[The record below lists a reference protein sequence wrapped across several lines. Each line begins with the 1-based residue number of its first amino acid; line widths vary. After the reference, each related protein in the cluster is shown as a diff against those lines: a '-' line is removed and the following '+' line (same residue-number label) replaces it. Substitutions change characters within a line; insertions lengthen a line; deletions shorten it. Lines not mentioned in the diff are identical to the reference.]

1 MLSIG
6 EVESVGEGPGGDIAE
21 EAVLKFR
28 NLFKHRLDEPV
39 FSLLE
44 GNNKG
49 LVLLKQRTVDFQ
61 ILRQMVEI
69 NIVVG
74 EEICKVIVA
83 PVVMHISYHNRF
95 DGVSCGLVS
104 HISVGRTAIFMQ
116 GQAEGEGGIYR
127 REGRGKLI
135 SDGKPKFGH
144 PVHTLLRMAAGAG
157 LLKQDPDG
165 T

>member
-1 MLSIG
+1 MLSIW
-6 EVESVGEGPGGDIAE
+6 EVESVGEGPGGDIVE

-49 LVLLKQRTVDFQ
+49 LVLLKHRTVDFQ

-104 HISVGRTAIFMQ
+104 HISVVRTAIFMQ
-116 GQAEGEGGIYR
+116 NQTDR
-127 REGRGKLI
+127 K
-135 SDGKPKFGH
+135 S
-144 PVHTLLRMAAGAG
+144 VV
-157 LLKQDPDG
+157 
-165 T
+165 